1 MSTLFDCLVY
11 FLIAVMVVQN
21 YLFIAFL
28 LVLVF
33 TFKRGAVLLIPL
45 AFFID
50 GYFGAFQSVP
60 TITLF
65 TIAWYAISEFVR
77 PQLLMQYKAH
87 GETT

>member
-45 AFFID
+45 AFVID
-50 GYFGAFQSVP
+50 GYFGAFQAIP

-87 GETT
+87 GETA